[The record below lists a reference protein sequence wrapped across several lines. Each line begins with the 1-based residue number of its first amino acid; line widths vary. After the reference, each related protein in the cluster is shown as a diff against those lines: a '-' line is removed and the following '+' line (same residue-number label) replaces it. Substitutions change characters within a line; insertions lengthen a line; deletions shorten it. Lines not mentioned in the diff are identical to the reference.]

1 MTDEAKLWK
10 ANKICKITRFE
21 RRAHPKSKSQIISLL
36 DSLISLPVS
45 HFSLMLDTLITSK
58 TRIKLLL
65 KFFLNSKT
73 SSYLRN
79 LETEFGE
86 STNSIRLELNKFEDA
101 GLLKTSTSGNKKVFK
116 ANTKHPMF
124 SDIQNILMKYT
135 GLDKIIEQV
144 VRRLGNVEEVYLV
157 GELAKG
163 IDSPIIDLIL
173 VGDIDK
179 SYLLNLTE
187 KAEKLINKKVRFVV
201 YTAQEPSLKTIL
213 FETHHLLIWEK

>member
-1 MTDEAKLWK
+1 
-10 ANKICKITRFE
+10 
-21 RRAHPKSKSQIISLL
+21 
-36 DSLISLPVS
+36 
-45 HFSLMLDTLITSK
+45 MLDTLITSK

-86 STNSIRLELNKFEDA
+86 STNSIRLELNKFEEA

-135 GLDKIIEQV
+135 GLDKIVEQV
-144 VRRLGNVEEVYLV
+144 IGRLGNIEAVYLV
-157 GELAKG
+157 GDLAKG
-163 IDSPIIDLIL
+163 LDSPIIDLIF

-179 SYLLNLTE
+179 NYLLNLTE
-187 KAEKLINKKVRFVV
+187 KAEQLINKKVRFVIFNATEFV
-201 YTAQEPSLKTIL
+201 LQKN
-213 FETHHLLIWEK
+213 HLLAQAHIEILN

>member
-1 MTDEAKLWK
+1 
-10 ANKICKITRFE
+10 
-21 RRAHPKSKSQIISLL
+21 
-36 DSLISLPVS
+36 
-45 HFSLMLDTLITSK
+45 MLDTLITSK

-79 LETEFGE
+79 LESEFGE
-86 STNSIRLELNKFEDA
+86 SSNSIRLELNKFEEA

-135 GLDKIIEQV
+135 GLDKIVEQV
-144 VRRLGNVEEVYLV
+144 IGRLGNIELVYIV
-157 GELAKG
+157 GDLAKG
-163 IDSPIIDLIL
+163 MDSPIIDLII

-179 SYLLNLTE
+179 NYLLNLTE
-187 KAEKLINKKVRFVV
+187 KAEQLINKKVRFVIFN
-201 YTAQEPSLKTIL
+201 TQEFNIERDQLLAQPHIEVL
-213 FETHHLLIWEK
+213 H

>member
-1 MTDEAKLWK
+1 
-10 ANKICKITRFE
+10 
-21 RRAHPKSKSQIISLL
+21 
-36 DSLISLPVS
+36 
-45 HFSLMLDTLITSK
+45 
-58 TRIKLLL
+58 
-65 KFFLNSKT
+65 LNSKT

-124 SDIQNILMKYT
+124 VDIQNILMKYT

-144 VRRLGNVEEVYLV
+144 VSRLGNVEEVYLV

-179 SYLLNLTE
+179 NYLLNLTE

-201 YTAQEPSLKTIL
+201 YTAQESSLNKIL
-213 FETHHLLIWEK
+213 LETHHLLIWEK

>member
-1 MTDEAKLWK
+1 
-10 ANKICKITRFE
+10 
-21 RRAHPKSKSQIISLL
+21 
-36 DSLISLPVS
+36 
-45 HFSLMLDTLITSK
+45 MLDTLITSK

-79 LETEFGE
+79 LEQEFGE
-86 STNSIRLELNKFEDA
+86 STNSIRLELNKFEEA

-124 SDIQNILMKYT
+124 KDIQSIMMKYT
-135 GLDKIIEQV
+135 GLDKIAEQV
-144 VRRLGNVEEVYLV
+144 ISRLGNLEAVYLV

-163 IDSPIIDLIL
+163 LDNPIIDLIF

-179 SYLLNLTE
+179 NYLLKLTE
-187 KAEKLINKKVRFVV
+187 KAEKLIHKKVRFVIFN
-201 YTAQEPSLKTIL
+201 TDEFEEQKKALLSKPHIEIL
-213 FETHHLLIWEK
+213 N